1 MRISFDTQQDTY
13 EDALA
18 VLRRAYGQ
26 RGPVRQQGEDTSRR
40 RDQPGVGP
48 DAVAAGARGAKK
60 TASSAAKRVPR
71 EARASAGE
79 RATRPRREAPST
91 SRRGTRPA
99 KQPEAAKTS
108 ATDRGQK
115 AAASKIARRKPASKR
130 EPSDSPNE
138 GRGRKAR
145 KATAAGSPANVA
157 PPGQSEEVRAWA
169 RERGMDVSDRG
180 RLPAQVIAA
189 YQEAHKD

>member
-18 VLRRAYGQ
+18 VLRRAYGR
-26 RGPVRQQGEDTSRR
+26 RGPVRQQGEDTSRG
-40 RDQPGVGP
+40 RDQSGVGP
-48 DAVAAGARGAKK
+48 DALAAGARGAKK
-60 TASSAAKRVPR
+60 TASGAAKRVPSQGK
-71 EARASAGE
+71 ASPGK
-79 RATRPRREAPST
+79 RATRPRGGAPST
-91 SRRGTRPA
+91 
-99 KQPEAAKTS
+99 AKTS
-108 ATDRGQK
+108 ATGRAQK
-115 AAASKIARRKPASKR
+115 AAASKIARKKPASTQ
-130 EPSDSPNE
+130 EPSDSPNKP
-138 GRGRKAR
+138 RGRKAR

-157 PPGQSEEVRAWA
+157 PRGQSEEVRAWA